1 MFSHLHSFV
10 LDDDTCTDNGGDADA
25 DYIDFGSLQ
34 RNLLAMCEKYALYRM
49 VGVSLSVTDL
59 CLYGMSVCLSRSH
72 RDLSVWDE
80 IVRNQCFSVL
90 SSL

>member
-34 RNLLAMCEKYALYRM
+34 TQRNLLGMCVKYALYRM

-59 CLYGMSVCLSRSH
+59 CLYGMSVCLSRS
-72 RDLSVWDE
+72 LSVIE
-80 IVRNQCFSVL
+80 ICLCGF
-90 SSL
+90 